1 MKRYKEL
8 KFEDKTYSETYK
20 INEILI
26 KNGFEWFLDC
36 EVENVKIEITKNTLV
51 FNSGVFF
58 NGTWEYGVFR
68 DGQWK
73 YGTWE
78 GGVWYNGTWYNGVF
92 KNGLIFDGRFING
105 KIEGGEIR
113 GGEFFDVE
121 IGKDVSK
128 NIEHENKNSPKP
140 QQGQPQNRGIEQKI
154 QGQTP
159 EQPPQ
164 IQKVQPQK
172 IEEKKIM
179 TKMFDFVFKNLIL
192 EMVNHTLIHK
202 DYKFEI
208 NIKID
213 DTVHLEDKSLI
224 RKDDERGNWDITI
237 KQIIDKIDLAIPK
250 IIERLLFKTDVFNQN
265 DKFDKTYWIRDEK
278 TFLNIIL
285 GSEKS
290 VVSLDKNKKNILT
303 LTIVTMMVK
312 KNFIPYKNSIK
323 INI

>member
-8 KFEDKTYSETYK
+8 VFNDKTYTEDHK
-20 INEILI
+20 INDILI

-36 EVENVKIEITKNTLV
+36 EVENVRIEILKNTLV

-78 GGVWYNGTWYNGVF
+78 GGVWYNGTWYNGIF

-121 IGKDVSK
+121 IGKNVSK

-140 QQGQPQNRGIEQKI
+140 QQGQPQNRGMEQKI
-154 QGQTP
+154 QQGYIQ
-159 EQPPQ
+159 EPQ
-164 IQKVQPQK
+164 IQKVQPEK
-172 IEEKKIM
+172 IEEMKINTTLFGFLFENLLYDKKNFIL
-179 TKMFDFVFKNLIL
+179 KQQDYNFK
-192 EMVNHTLIHK
+192 
-202 DYKFEI
+202 I
-208 NIKID
+208 NIRID
-213 DTVHLEDKSLI
+213 KTSHFTHDSLN
-224 RKDDERGNWDITI
+224 RKDDSRKSNIDIEE
-237 KQIIDKIDLAIPK
+237 IIDDIEIALPK
-250 IIERLLFKTDVFNQN
+250 IINKLIYNNYKWENMKLSSNF
-265 DKFDKTYWIRDEK
+265 WIHNTK

-285 GSEKS
+285 TLEKELA
-290 VVSLDKNKKNILT
+290 LDKNKNNEIILG
-303 LTIVTMMVK
+303 IVTIMVK
-312 KNFIPYKNSIK
+312 KDFTPNKEPTIK
-323 INI
+323 ILI